1 MFYILAKLQKYLC
14 WDSNVNIDIKQIQ
27 KYTQYKQM
35 PNNKKK
41 EQNLSVPVFP
51 TYILYKTKTPD
62 NEANGGHCQAPVM

>member
-1 MFYILAKLQKYLC
+1 
-14 WDSNVNIDIKQIQ
+14 
-27 KYTQYKQM
+27 M
-35 PNNKKK
+35 PDNKK